1 MRHQDIPEA
10 LNKRSERVI
19 GCAIEVHRAFGPGLL
34 ERMYEK
40 ALCHVFKPQG
50 IAFDRQ
56 VPVRLRY
63 KGIEL
68 VGQRIGLLVAGLIVV
83 ELKAVERVIEAHLA
97 QLVSC
102 LRAGPFPLGLLINFN
117 APALRQGIERTVNS
131 KAFPLAIPDQLLPSA
146 TAA

>member
-1 MRHQDIPEA
+1 
-10 LNKRSERVI
+10 
-19 GCAIEVHRAFGPGLL
+19 
-34 ERMYEK
+34 
-40 ALCHVFKPQG
+40 
-50 IAFDRQ
+50 
-56 VPVRLRY
+56 
-63 KGIEL
+63 

>member
-1 MRHQDIPEA
+1 MPEA
-10 LNKRSERVI
+10 LNKLSERVI
-19 GCAIEVHRAFGPGLL
+19 GCAIEVHRALGPGLL
-34 ERMYEK
+34 ERMHEE
-40 ALCHVFKPQG
+40 ALCHEFKLQG

-68 VGQRIGLLVAGLIVV
+68 VGQRFDLLVAGLIVV
-83 ELKAVERVIEAHLA
+83 ELKAVEQVIEVHLA
-97 QLVSC
+97 QLVSY

-117 APALRQGIERTVNS
+117 TPALRQGIERRVNS

-146 TAA
+146 TSA